1 MQTWSSAWGEQPIEH
16 ADEVTLSR
24 KGAKSQRRNTGL
36 RSKTTKARAHVDR
49 IREPRAEFEKELEA
63 RTRELSEAREQQA
76 ATAEVLQVISSSPGK
91 LEHVFETILANATRL
106 CQAKFGMLYLWEG
119 EGQYRVAALHGVPP
133 RLAEERRRGTI
144 IRPPPGSGLG
154 RIARMKR
161 TVHIADARTIDVPP
175 GFTPLGI
182 TSYAGARTLVSVPMV
197 KEKEL

>member
-1 MQTWSSAWGEQPIEH
+1 MAHGRGSIERLQQQL
-16 ADEVTLSR
+16 D
-24 KGAKSQRRNTGL
+24 
-36 RSKTTKARAHVDR
+36 
-49 IREPRAEFEKELEA
+49 A
-63 RTRELSEAREQQA
+63 RTRELAEAQRHADEAWRQLAEARRQAAEALEQQM
-76 ATAEVLQVISSSPGK
+76 ATSEELEEVFKAI
-91 LEHVFETILANATRL
+91 LEKATRI
-106 CQAKFGMLYLWEG
+106 CEAKFGMLYLWEG
-119 EGQYRVAALHGVPP
+119 EGQYRVAALHGAPP